1 MKKTRTYSLDKRKPI
16 EELYDSYAG
25 LVKKG
30 WISEIIYLQ
39 PDESFGQKISLP
51 ILCYRTPKK
60 GKALWLIAG
69 IHGEEPAGPN
79 AIAEN
84 IVYLNTLKNKG
95 IPIII
100 LPLCNPKG
108 YRKNWRYP
116 MRKKISRND
125 KLNISV
131 CSAIHLL
138 PSRENQKK
146 PRKNKPECLEA
157 EAILSFI
164 LKIFPQY
171 PPRLSI
177 DLHEDKSITAP
188 YIYSQGML
196 GADDPVARE
205 ITKIIRRKFL
215 LKNTGKTQFGEFIRE
230 GIISWTRD
238 SSIDEFLAADKIIVK
253 GKNVNGPAAKTVV
266 VAETPIPEISLKRR
280 VAVHGDIIKSLNKF
294 WKMVK

>member
-1 MKKTRTYSLDKRKPI
+1 MKKIKTYSLDKRKPI
-16 EELYDSYAG
+16 EELYDSYAR
-25 LVKKG
+25 LAKKG

-60 GKALWLIAG
+60 GKSLWLIAG

-84 IVYLNTLKNKG
+84 ITYLNTLKNKG
-95 IPIII
+95 IPVVI

-116 MRKKISRND
+116 MRKKISRDGN
-125 KLNISV
+125 LNISV
-131 CSAIHLL
+131 GSAVHVL
-138 PSRENQKK
+138 PSRENPKK
-146 PRKNKPECLEA
+146 PRRNKPECLEA
-157 EAILSFI
+157 EAIISYV
-164 LKIFPQY
+164 LKILLQY
-171 PPRLSI
+171 PPRMSI
-177 DLHEDKSITAP
+177 DLHEDQSITAP

-196 GADDPVARE
+196 GAEDPVAQE
-205 ITKIIRRKFL
+205 IAELIGRRFP
-215 LKNTGKTQFGEFIRE
+215 LKKTGKTQFGEFIRE

-238 SSIDEFLAADKIIVK
+238 SSIDEFLAADKIVVK

-280 VAVHGDIIKSLNKF
+280 AAVHGDIIKSLDKF